1 MLVSLSEIQTIIYR
15 SALAI
20 NLPPGIAKENSFAA
34 RRMLLEGFS
43 SLNVFVEAFDSLRK
57 KFSIEFDIEETAE
70 GKFLPL
76 DKQKKLS
83 SLLVSPSVCDSLSL
97 FSESNNK
104 KVKVNKIDE
113 PLVLLFHVL
122 ELSKKLNRGFQLTFN
137 YGSDD
142 SKVIVCT
149 SNGFFKFSE
158 KKFLVKSLKS
168 DLVILEN
175 FNEKNHLFKFD
186 GVEKIKSDFF
196 IEGEVWDYFS
206 KYSDL
211 LLVED
216 SEKSRINNAG
226 SGLNDND

>member
-1 MLVSLSEIQTIIYR
+1 M
-15 SALAI
+15 
-20 NLPPGIAKENSFAA
+20 F
-34 RRMLLEGFS
+34 
-43 SLNVFVEAFDSLRK
+43 
-57 KFSIEFDIEETAE
+57 
-70 GKFLPL
+70 
-76 DKQKKLS
+76 
-83 SLLVSPSVCDSLSL
+83 
-97 FSESNNK
+97 
-104 KVKVNKIDE
+104 
-113 PLVLLFHVL
+113 L